1 MSESDARRR
10 ARERQAALAALRQE
24 VAATLAQARAD
35 RVAQAAATRRELQR
49 YITTLRNGQPTLPAS
64 QPAAIIEPPTLTP
77 AETMT
82 IPTVEANVEVV
93 PAQPGYDDL
102 TIIWG
107 IGPALQ
113 QRLYAA
119 GIRRYA
125 DLANRNPEQIRRA
138 LGESGRAS
146 QIEQWLEQARTL
158 AGIQN
163 ERDR

>member
-35 RVAQAAATRRELQR
+35 RAAQAAATRRELKR
-49 YITTLRNGQPTLPAS
+49 YITTLRHGQHAYPS
-64 QPAAIIEPPTLTP
+64 VTP
-77 AETMT
+77 V
-82 IPTVEANVEVV
+82 IPVT
-93 PAQPGYDDL
+93 PAQPPTPPVAMAEPPVLEQPIQEVIQAPSTRDDL

-113 QRLYAA
+113 QRLYTA
-119 GIRRYA
+119 GIRTYA

-146 QIEQWLEQARTL
+146 QIEQWIDQARTL
-158 AGIQN
+158 AGMH
-163 ERDR
+163 

>member
-49 YITTLRNGQPTLPAS
+49 YILTLRNGQPTPPTS
-64 QPAAIIEPPTLTP
+64 QPTAVDVLSRTQPE
-77 AETMT
+77 ECME
-82 IPTVEANVEVV
+82 PTVEAIVEVV
-93 PAQPGYDDL
+93 PAHPSYDDL

-125 DLANRNPEQIRRA
+125 DLASQNPEQIRRA